1 MYFIRGLRPLEQ
13 QGDRTIALGTPTRTL
28 FMPEDPESLESA
40 LEALE
45 QLVKAMESDDLP
57 LEALIAKYESGV
69 KLTKFCRER
78 LTDAERRIE
87 IISRDSTGKV
97 TLEEFDTGSNE

>member
-1 MYFIRGLRPLEQ
+1 
-13 QGDRTIALGTPTRTL
+13 
-28 FMPEDPESLESA
+28 MPEDPDSLESA

-57 LEALIAKYESGV
+57 LEALIEKYESGV

-87 IISRDSTGKV
+87 IISRDSSGKV
-97 TLEEFDTGSNE
+97 ILEEFDNGPNE